1 MSDAKLVHRA
11 RRGDAAAFAVALGV
25 LGNGIDAEDV
35 TQDAFVRAA
44 ERLDGIRETE
54 RFVPRPFEPGPEM
67 VGRFRE
73 GVMPSMFRAL
83 GLTAEQRE
91 QIAVIME
98 SGRPRT
104 EVVLDELRAVTDS
117 IRQEI
122 RAVLTAEQ
130 AAALDSLETDW
141 RRRLGQVPGMMPGR
155 RGGPS
160 RPPRQT
166 P

>member
-1 MSDAKLVHRA
+1 MKEGVESLGRVRAQGIALLLLTFVAGILV
-11 RRGDAAAFAVALGV
+11 GL
-25 LGNGIDAEDV
+25 
-35 TQDAFVRAA
+35 AA
-44 ERLDGIRETE
+44 ERVRAV
-54 RFVPRPFEPGPEM
+54 RRAPRPFEPGPEM